1 MKNHGIHDFGEGFS
15 LLFYLT
21 KIIFSYMVNAVFFII
36 NVIILYFMK
45 KRKLLVST
53 PAEALKVMTGM
64 LSANMIDNELVT
76 IAGECDENGKE
87 IPDIQQ
93 YHVRLGWLYRGD
105 DDLIGCPCFAC
116 DFDGMLPTGDL
127 IKAVVYVK
135 VFATKTLHMCRMH
148 RLDDAVDFREI
159 KDGEKFNMHDAQERF
174 PDEVYLYQGGQI
186 SLIG

>member
-1 MKNHGIHDFGEGFS
+1 
-15 LLFYLT
+15 
-21 KIIFSYMVNAVFFII
+21 MVNAVFFII

-93 YHVRLGWLYRGD
+93 YHVRLGWLNRGD

-116 DFDGMLPTGDL
+116 DFEGRRYDL
-127 IKAVVYVK
+127 GSKRGYLTAVTE
-135 VFATKTLHMCRMH
+135 FALRSAELGEWYKDFLSKIISGEIDYK
-148 RLDDAVDFREI
+148 LD
-159 KDGEKFNMHDAQERF
+159 
-174 PDEVYLYQGGQI
+174 
-186 SLIG
+186 